1 MNTVSSYNGWEMVN
15 NLQSGTLTNF
25 KKLSFQNTLGT
36 GTSIAL
42 LDNLI
47 CMDFTNQENNLLK
60 TFLVIHI
67 FKRID
72 SKIILI

>member
-25 KKLSFQNTLGT
+25 KKLSFQNTLGIET
-36 GTSIAL
+36 LIAL

-47 CMDFTNQENNLLK
+47 CMGFTNQENNLLK